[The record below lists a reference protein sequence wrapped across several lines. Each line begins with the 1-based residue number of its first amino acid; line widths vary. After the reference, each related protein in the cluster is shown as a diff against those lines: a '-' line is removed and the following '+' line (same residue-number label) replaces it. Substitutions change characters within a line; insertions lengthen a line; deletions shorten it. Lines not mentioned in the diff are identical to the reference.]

1 MAFSEEQEA
10 QILEM
15 MGKMGEFLTKQSES
29 KADDK
34 KEDTK
39 EENKGLLDEAKRNME
54 RQSNQEESQANI
66 ESAVAFN
73 MNISAFADKYKDI
86 LPASTKSVIETAMGK
101 TYASK
106 IAQADEIRKAIIEA
120 YLEVQANVESL
131 PDSMKAKA
139 NAFKALTED
148 AKKQKSGQYWE
159 IVEVGAELQN
169 SKKRAEAVNRANG
182 NGNGS
187 GEDNAFRAKFLSL
200 GDKYKRKE

>member
-106 IAQADEIRKAIIEA
+106 SAQADEIRKAIIEA

>member
-15 MGKMGEFLTKQSES
+15 MGKMGDFLSKQGES

-39 EENKGLLDEAKRNME
+39 EENKGLLDEAKKNME
-54 RQSNQEESQANI
+54 KQSNQQEDQSNI
-66 ESAVAFN
+66 EKALGFN
-73 MNISAFADKYKDI
+73 MTISTFAEKYKDI
-86 LPASTKSVIETAMGK
+86 LPASIKSVIDTANGK
-101 TYASK
+101 SYTSA
-106 IAQADEIRKAIIEA
+106 IAKADEMRKAILEA
-120 YLEVQANVESL
+120 YLEVQTNVDSL
-131 PDSMKAKA
+131 PDGMKAKA

-148 AKKQKSGQYWE
+148 AKREKSGQYWE
-159 IVEVGAELQN
+159 IVEVGAELQA
-169 SKKRAEAVNRANG
+169 SKRRAEAVNRANG
-182 NGNGS
+182 SGNGS